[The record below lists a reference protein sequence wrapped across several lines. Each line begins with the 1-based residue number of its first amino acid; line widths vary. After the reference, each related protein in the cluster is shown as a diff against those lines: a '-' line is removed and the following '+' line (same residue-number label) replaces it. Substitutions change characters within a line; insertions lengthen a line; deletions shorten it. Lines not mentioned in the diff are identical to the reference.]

1 MLLGDIARWEDYG
14 PHIRFSNMSRF
25 LSSHGSFG
33 LVFQEVIMERF
44 EADLKSMVC
53 QTTLVFLHDFAAD

>member
-1 MLLGDIARWEDYG
+1 MGGLWASYQ
-14 PHIRFSNMSRF
+14 RFSNTSRF

-33 LVFQEVIMERF
+33 LVFQEVITERY

-53 QTTLVFLHDFAAD
+53 QSTLVFLHDFAAD